1 MAELLHG
8 LSSDVQREALDWF
21 RVAKSA
27 EWADFADVRRLFR
40 DADMVNGLLV
50 FNIRGNRYRLIVFP
64 AFRRKR
70 IYIKALLTHKQY
82 MREDWK
88 EQWR

>member
-27 EWADFADVRRLFR
+27 EWADFADVRRRFR